1 MKLVLIMIC
10 DEDKDRVLKKLVE
23 HGYTP
28 TFIASTGSFLEF
40 GKSVLL
46 LGVEE
51 KKLEEVK
58 DLVNQYT
65 KREQIMDGE
74 VLKANLYVVD
84 STMIKTNDIKKE
96 K

>member
-1 MKLVLIMIC
+1 MKLILIMIC

-51 KKLEEVK
+51 EKIEEVK
-58 DLVNQYT
+58 GLVDMYT
-65 KREQIMDGE
+65 RREQIINGE

-84 STMIKTNDIKKE
+84 ATMIKTSIVKE

>member
-23 HGYTP
+23 HGFTP

-51 KKLEEVK
+51 GKLEEVK
-58 DLVNQYT
+58 ELVDKYT
-65 KREQIMDGE
+65 RREQIIGGE

-84 STMIKTNDIKKE
+84 STMIKTNNSK
-96 K
+96 

>member
-1 MKLVLIMIC
+1 MKLILIMIC

-51 KKLEEVK
+51 EKIEEVQG
-58 DLVNQYT
+58 LVDMYT
-65 KREQIMDGE
+65 RREQIINGE

-84 STMIKTNDIKKE
+84 ATMIKTSIVKE

>member
-23 HGYTP
+23 HGFTP

-51 KKLEEVK
+51 GKLEEVK
-58 DLVNQYT
+58 ELVDKYT
-65 KREQIMDGE
+65 RREQILGGE

-84 STMIKTNDIKKE
+84 STMIKTNNSK
-96 K
+96 